1 MKCHGCRGLGGTLH
15 PDFALG
21 AAPAEAESGKACHL
35 VDEMHHRAFLQE
47 RVWNFIYLFI
57 FNETERQRFIL
68 EIWLCDLFFV
78 FFFLNL

>member
-47 RVWNFIYLFI
+47 RVWNFKGAQK
-57 FNETERQRFIL
+57 TEVELLVYFG
-68 EIWLCDLFFV
+68 D
-78 FFFLNL
+78 